1 MRRSMKKALGT
12 VIFLGFAATVWLGA
26 PAAAIAFSAV
36 FRPDYKVRE
45 FASEYEAR
53 LRPNRVHWHD
63 FKDYRM
69 DCPDEPARP
78 VVVLQT
84 SEFEETAAEYLA
96 RAHPECVK
104 FADPREHAWLGV
116 SGILVGRWYVAG
128 IR

>member
-1 MRRSMKKALGT
+1 MKKTLGT

-53 LRPNRVHWHD
+53 LRPNRVHWYD

-69 DCPDEPARP
+69 DCPDEPGRR

-84 SEFEETAAEYLA
+84 PEFEETAAEYLA
-96 RAHPECVK
+96 RAHPECGNFVHQR
-104 FADPREHAWLGV
+104 DDSWPGV
-116 SGILVGRWYVAG
+116 SGILVGRW
-128 IR
+128 